1 MIIKTFAA
9 AKVQKKNEM
18 RKFFY
23 IIVCIFLLGMTS
35 CEQSSRTSTQK
46 SSVAELTS
54 FTFAKND
61 TIPGLAKAVFTIED
75 RIDTGFVWNKDS
87 MLYGTSLKRVVPKFT
102 FAATPGAA
110 YLTTPDTVMLL
121 TGYDTLDFSK
131 EPIYLNVRSQD
142 AKTIKVYQI
151 HPTVHQSDPDLYVWD
166 VLNEGVYP
174 NDDSEQK
181 VMLLGGNFLMISSNG
196 YEIDLYSSA
205 NGEDWSPLSAPTGL
219 PIGTKVRQ
227 MISDGETLY
236 YGQDSS
242 VYTSDDAITW
252 TEHKTNYPVRTMLM
266 YWNEEIWLLIEQKEQ
281 YEIATFDGDS
291 VELRNLLI
299 DGEFPISD
307 FATVSF
313 FNASGR
319 ERAMIIGGFAENG
332 KSLNT
337 RWNFEY
343 SHHIKENGGYR
354 IQEFSIDRPKF
365 TSLTGISTVYYNDQ
379 LLLFGGVDSSMNYFG
394 RDIMVSNNEGLTWTA
409 ADSTKNQLPEAYQ
422 ARQKQ
427 SAIAVDD
434 YIYLFGGQDRTRTY
448 SDVYRGKLNSINWIK
463 K

>member
-1 MIIKTFAA
+1 
-9 AKVQKKNEM
+9 M

-35 CEQSSRTSTQK
+35 CEQSSRTTTQK
-46 SSVAELTS
+46 SSVAELTAFS
-54 FTFAKND
+54 FAKND
-61 TIPGLAKAVFTIED
+61 TIPGLAKAVFTIEE

-87 MLYGTSLKRVVPKFT
+87 MLFGTSLKRVVPKFT

-110 YLTTPDTVMLL
+110 YLTTPDTVVLL
-121 TGYDTLDFSK
+121 TGYDTLDFTR
-131 EPIYLNVRSQD
+131 EPIYLNIRSQD
-142 AKTIKVYQI
+142 TKTIKVYQI
-151 HPTVHQSDPDLYVWD
+151 HPTVHQADPDLYVWEL
-166 VLNEGVYP
+166 LNDGIYP

-181 VMLLGGNFLMISSNG
+181 VVMLGAKFLMISSNG
-196 YEIDLYSSA
+196 YEINTYNSTD
-205 NGEDWSPLSAPTGL
+205 GEDWSKISAPTGL
-219 PIGTKVRQ
+219 PLGTKVRQ
-227 MISDGETLY
+227 IISDGNMLY

-252 TEHKTNYPVRTMLM
+252 TEHKTKHPVRTMLM
-266 YWNEEIWLLIEQKEQ
+266 YWNDEIWLLSEKMQQ
-281 YEIATFDGDS
+281 YQIATFDGDT
-291 VELRNLLI
+291 VVLRDLPI
-299 DGEFPISD
+299 TGEFPISD
-307 FATVSF
+307 FATVTF
-313 FNASGR
+313 YNASGR

-394 RDIMVSNNEGLTWTA
+394 RDIMISNNEGLTWTA
-409 ADSTKNQLPEAYQ
+409 ADSSKNQLPEAYQ

-427 SAIAVDD
+427 SAIALDG
-434 YIYLFGGQDRTRTY
+434 YIYLFGGQDTHTTY
-448 SDVYRGKLNSINWIK
+448 SDVYCGKLNSINWTK